1 MSIIQISKIQVR
13 TGNLIDLPQLSA
25 GEFGWADDERR
36 LFIGNDSNRV
46 GDPDPNNTE
55 ILTKYSPIELSGNVT
70 IANVEALHIGGGNNG
85 YFLQTNGNGT
95 LVWSAIP
102 GGSTSNIAG
111 STGQIQFNTAGGFD
125 ASSDLTFDAANS
137 TLDVNGHI
145 KSANLTVNT
154 NSEFSNGIFTGNL
167 LVSNTDQ
174 NTFVVFAD
182 ANSIVSIGSGQ
193 IFANRVNSN
202 QANIA
207 TNLISNTITANFWIR
222 ASTTLLV
229 NDGSNSNIAGNLI
242 VGNNNVW
249 ANSDGIAL
257 TGNLTAQ
264 GYISGESVTAN
275 SITINT
281 SANINGVNLDN
292 STVTAANFTANTG
305 VFTGNGSGLSA
316 LNASNLSSGTIP
328 SARLSGSYSIEVD
341 DATTAGTVT
350 TNAQPNITSVGTLT
364 SLSVGDITSTGN
376 LSVQN
381 IIAANG
387 ANVIGALGVVGSGN
401 ISANLTVG
409 GNIVAS
415 GATFGN
421 TVTATTFVG
430 NVTTPTI
437 IEGNSNV
444 LIYANGKIGI
454 TSYGQTDVLSIQSD
468 GTSANSTFANNV
480 IVVGNLTAGSLH
492 GPLSNGTSNITVAND
507 ANIVLTVGGNNIA
520 NFTATT
526 ANVFGNL
533 SVSSHVIAP
542 NFVGSLA
549 NGNSS
554 VNIPAING
562 NVNISAIGT
571 PNVVVVT
578 DAGATV
584 NGLLTSN
591 GNIVGDNIDGGNLV
605 TANFFSGV
613 LTTAAQPNITSVGT
627 LANLEIANF
636 ITVGGNID
644 GNIIIAANGLYGQL
658 QTANQSIITQI
669 GQLGNLTVGNGFTI
683 SELYAN
689 GDLLTT
695 NAVVSGSLTV
705 GGNVLITN
713 LNLASGFTATGNV
726 TADYFIGNGS
736 QLTGLNGPLF
746 RAVNSVAQSL
756 TSGTTSLIY
765 AATTDNI
772 GTYYNTVDGR
782 FTPLVAGYYQIN
794 VSLLPELVSGVAS
807 GSFSVALYKNGSI
820 IAQGP
825 TVAITPSWGLLGYS
839 NLSTLLYLDGVSD
852 YISIGVISSV
862 ISGTW
867 QSTVSV
873 LNYFQ
878 AAWIRE

>member
-70 IANVEALHIGGGNNG
+70 IANVENLHVGGGNNG

-125 ASSDLTFDAANS
+125 ASANLTFDKANS

-154 NSEFSNGIFTGNL
+154 NSEFSNAIFTGNL
-167 LVSNTDQ
+167 RVSNTDQ

-193 IFANRVNSN
+193 VFANRLNAN

-207 TNLISNTITANFWIR
+207 GNIISNTITANLFIR
-222 ASTTLLV
+222 AASTLLV

-281 SANINGVNLDN
+281 SANINGVNLAN

-328 SARLSGSYSIEVD
+328 SARLSGSYSIDVD

-350 TNAQPNITSVGTLT
+350 TNAQPNITSVGILT

-376 LSVQN
+376 LSAQN
-381 IIAANG
+381 VIAANG

-409 GNIVAS
+409 GNITAS

-444 LIYANGKIGI
+444 LIYSNGKIGI
-454 TSYGQTDVLSIQSD
+454 TSYGQADVLSIQSD

-480 IVVGNLTAGSLH
+480 TVVGNLTAGSLH
-492 GPLSNGTSNITVAND
+492 GPLSNGTSNVTVAND
-507 ANIVLTVGGNNIA
+507 ANIVLTVDGNNIA

-533 SVSSHVIAP
+533 VVSSHVIAP
-542 NFVGSLA
+542 NFVGALA

-554 VNIPAING
+554 VNIPAVNG

-571 PNVVVVT
+571 PNVVVVANT
-578 DAGATV
+578 GAII
-584 NGLLTSN
+584 NGTLTAN
-591 GNIVGDNIDGGNLV
+591 GNIVANNVNGGNLV

-613 LTTAAQPNITSVGT
+613 ITTAAQPNITSIGT
-627 LANLEIANF
+627 LADLNISNSM
-636 ITVGGNID
+636 TVGANID
-644 GNIIIAANGLYGQL
+644 ANVVIAANGLYGQL
-658 QTANQSIITQI
+658 QTANQTVITQV
-669 GQLGNLTVGNGFTI
+669 GQLTNLTVGSGLI
-683 SELYAN
+683 VSEFFPN
-689 GDLLTT
+689 GDFVTS

-713 LNLASGFTATGNV
+713 LNLESGFTANGNI
-726 TADYFIGNGS
+726 TANYFLGNGS

-746 RAVNSVAQSL
+746 RAVNSVSQSL
-756 TSGTTSLIY
+756 TTGTTNLIY

-772 GTYYNTVDGR
+772 GTYYNTVNGR

-794 VSLLPELVSGVAS
+794 VSLLPQLVSGVAS
-807 GSFSVALYKNGSI
+807 GSFSIALYKNGSL

-825 TVAITPSWGLLGYS
+825 TVAITPTWGLLGYS

-852 YISIGVISSV
+852 YISIGAISSV

-867 QSTVSV
+867 QSTASV

>member
-70 IANVEALHIGGGNNG
+70 IANVENLHVGGGNNG

-125 ASSDLTFDAANS
+125 ASANLTFDKANS

-154 NSEFSNGIFTGNL
+154 NSEFSNAIFTGNL
-167 LVSNTDQ
+167 RVSNTDQ

-193 IFANRVNSN
+193 VFANRLNAN

-207 TNLISNTITANFWIR
+207 GNIISNTITANLFIR
-222 ASTTLLV
+222 AASTLLV

-281 SANINGVNLDN
+281 SANINGVNLDS
-292 STVTAANFTANTG
+292 STVTAANFTSNTG

-328 SARLSGSYSIEVD
+328 SARLSGSYSIDVD

-376 LSVQN
+376 LSAQN
-381 IIAANG
+381 VIAANG

-409 GNIVAS
+409 GNITAS

-444 LIYANGKIGI
+444 LIYSNGKIGI
-454 TSYGQTDVLSIQSD
+454 TSYGQADVLSIQSD

-480 IVVGNLTAGSLH
+480 TVVGNLTAGSLH
-492 GPLSNGTSNITVAND
+492 GPLSNGTSNVTVAND
-507 ANIVLTVGGNNIA
+507 ANIVLTVDGNNIA

-533 SVSSHVIAP
+533 VVSSHVIAP
-542 NFVGSLA
+542 NFVGALA

-554 VNIPAING
+554 VNIPAVNG

-571 PNVVVVT
+571 PNVVVVANT
-578 DAGATV
+578 GAII
-584 NGLLTSN
+584 NGTLTAN
-591 GNIVGDNIDGGNLV
+591 GNIVANNVNGGNLV

-613 LTTAAQPNITSVGT
+613 ITTAAQPNITSIGT
-627 LANLEIANF
+627 LADLNISNSM
-636 ITVGGNID
+636 TVGANID
-644 GNIIIAANGLYGQL
+644 ANVVIAANGLYGQL
-658 QTANQSIITQI
+658 QTANQTVITQV
-669 GQLGNLTVGNGFTI
+669 GQLTNLTVGSGLI
-683 SELYAN
+683 VSEFFPN
-689 GDLLTT
+689 GDFVTS

-713 LNLASGFTATGNV
+713 LNLDSGFTANGNI
-726 TADYFIGNGS
+726 TANYFLGNGS

-746 RAVNSVAQSL
+746 RAVNSVSQSL
-756 TSGTTSLIY
+756 TTGTTNLIY

-772 GTYYNTVDGR
+772 GTYYNTVNGR
-782 FTPLVAGYYQIN
+782 FTPLVGGYYQIN
-794 VSLLPELVSGVAS
+794 VSLLPQLVSGVAS
-807 GSFSVALYKNGSI
+807 GSFSIALYKNGSL

-825 TVAITPSWGLLGYS
+825 TVAITPTLGLLGYS

-852 YISIGVISSV
+852 YISIGAISSV

-867 QSTVSV
+867 QSTASV